1 MRQECHDSYHLHG
14 LYSFR
19 FPCRKR
25 GLETDVA
32 ALQYA
37 ETERADGIP
46 CAERS
51 SIRERDRD
59 TRIRVRNRRDGCIE
73 DDL

>member
-1 MRQECHDSYHLHG
+1 MTHAYHIHA

-25 GLETDVA
+25 GLEMDVV

-37 ETERADGIP
+37 ETERADSIL
-46 CAERS
+46 CAEFS
-51 SIRERDRD
+51 SIRECNRD
-59 TRIRVRNRRDGCIE
+59 TRIRVRNRCDSCIE
-73 DDL
+73 ENL